1 MNKPAGG
8 GSLRLP
14 AYAAKENVMPISE
27 NILQKIKEKAT
38 SNVAGISPVNTN
50 CDVVIAHYGSKIMK
64 DPLLNKMFL
73 NGRTQVACALDFT
86 SIDEAWHSIDEALK
100 GAAAERERV
109 LATSST
115 DRLGTVLLLL
125 LEKADDIPKI
135 KPIVEHI
142 NNRNKQKQNKDSCR
156 VEICIENAEELD
168 TNDCLPRDVPDGV
181 NRVWK
186 LTDPNKVAAFNL
198 ILLLTLHVFHK
209 AEGVEYI
216 RVKDGKVYSAQESS
230 RVGAVCERINSILGV
245 TVVDRANQDQCRKF
259 DAQLQAC
266 KEQAEEKMNELTETF
281 LSVAPCKLE
290 LLPQYSRLLRNADIH
305 TVYGTDKEGRPIC
318 EIFRDNILKAAQ
330 EFFEKE
336 LCSQEETFFGEF
348 PLSMFENKNIA
359 KLIEHLKEKA
369 ELADRKEDEY
379 LEDARK
385 YAAAWEER
393 LKKGIKKRFI
403 DIFESTFKALVE
415 DAGNMRNDLC
425 ACRDILRPI
434 CFEDGNVGSHTDKLN
449 WQGLDCDKLLE
460 TCEARSRFEMNEQ
473 DRIWGEIQNRAADGS
488 DTQQDYLFSS
498 GERTQE
504 LHNNGQNR
512 KHRIQIRGLAPGFMF
527 GGRLLVFSQR
537 GALENV
543 QTENMDES
551 AQQGEEE

>member
-1 MNKPAGG
+1 M
-8 GSLRLP
+8 P
-14 AYAAKENVMPISE
+14 AYAAKENVMPISD
-27 NILQKIKEKAT
+27 NILQKIKERAA
-38 SNVAGISPVNTN
+38 NNIMGINPANTN

-86 SIDEAWHSIDEALK
+86 SIDKAWSSIEETLN
-100 GAAAERERV
+100 GVAAERKKV
-109 LATSST
+109 LGESSP

-125 LEKADDIPKI
+125 IEKADDIPKI
-135 KPIVEHI
+135 KPIVEQI
-142 NNRNKQKQNKDSCR
+142 NNRNKKNQNKDYCR
-156 VEICIENAEELD
+156 VEICIEQAEGLD
-168 TNDCLPRDVPDGV
+168 TDDCLPRDVPDGV

-186 LTDPNKVAAFNL
+186 LTDLNKVAAFNL
-198 ILLLTLHVFHK
+198 ILLLTLHVFNK
-209 AEGVEYI
+209 VEGVEYI
-216 RVKDGKVYSAQESS
+216 RVKYGKVYSAQESS

-245 TVVDRANQDQCRKF
+245 TVNDENDQDQCRKF

-281 LSVAPCKLE
+281 FSVAPCKLE
-290 LLPQYSRLLRNADIH
+290 LLPQYSKLSRNADIH
-305 TVYGTDKEGRPIC
+305 TVYGTDKEGHPIC

-336 LCSQEETFFGEF
+336 LCSQEETFFGGF

-379 LEDARK
+379 HKDARM
-385 YAAAWEER
+385 YAGAWEER
-393 LKKGIKKRFI
+393 LEEGIKEKFI
-403 DIFESTFKALVE
+403 VFFGSKFKALVE

-498 GERTQE
+498 GEETQHDIE
-504 LHNNGQNR
+504 QSC
-512 KHRIQIRGLAPGFMF
+512 KHRIRIRGLSPGFMF

-537 GALENV
+537 GALKNV

-551 AQQGEEE
+551 AQQGDAE

>member
-1 MNKPAGG
+1 MPAC
-8 GSLRLP
+8 
-14 AYAAKENVMPISE
+14 AAKENAMPISE

-38 SNVAGISPVNTN
+38 SNIAGISPVNTN

-64 DPLLNKMFL
+64 DPLLNRMFL

-100 GAAAERERV
+100 GVAAERERV

-115 DRLGTVLLLL
+115 DRLVTVLLLL
-125 LEKADDIPKI
+125 IEKADDIPKI

-142 NNRNKQKQNKDSCR
+142 NNRNEQKQNKDYCR
-156 VEICIENAEELD
+156 VEICIENAESLD
-168 TNDCLPRDVPDGV
+168 KDDCLPRDVPDGV

-186 LTDPNKVAAFNL
+186 LTDSNKTAAFEL
-198 ILLLTLHVFHK
+198 ILLLTLHEFNK

-230 RVGAVCERINSILGV
+230 RVGAVCGRINSILGV

-266 KEQAEEKMNELTETF
+266 KEKTEEKMNELTETF

-290 LLPQYSRLLRNADIH
+290 LLPQYSRLSRNADIH

-348 PLSMFENKNIA
+348 PLNMFENKNIA

-379 LEDARK
+379 HKDARK

-393 LKKGIKKRFI
+393 LEKGIKEKFI
-403 DIFESTFKALVE
+403 VFLGSKFKALVE

-449 WQGLDCDKLLE
+449 WRGLDCDKLLE

-537 GALENV
+537 GALGNV

-551 AQQGEEE
+551 VQQGEEE

>member
-1 MNKPAGG
+1 M
-8 GSLRLP
+8 P
-14 AYAAKENVMPISE
+14 AYAAKENVMPISD
-27 NILQKIKEKAT
+27 NILQKIKERAA
-38 SNVAGISPVNTN
+38 NNIMGINPANTN

-73 NGRTQVACALDFT
+73 NGRIQVACALDFT
-86 SIDEAWHSIDEALK
+86 SIDKAWSSIEETLN
-100 GAAAERERV
+100 GVAAERKKV
-109 LATSST
+109 LGESSP

-125 LEKADDIPKI
+125 IEKADDIPKI
-135 KPIVEHI
+135 KPIVEQI
-142 NNRNKQKQNKDSCR
+142 NNRNKKNQNKDYCR
-156 VEICIENAEELD
+156 VEICIEQAEGLD
-168 TNDCLPRDVPDGV
+168 TDDCLPRDVPDGV

-186 LTDPNKVAAFNL
+186 LTDLNKVAAFNL
-198 ILLLTLHVFHK
+198 ILLLTLHVFNK
-209 AEGVEYI
+209 VEGVEYI
-216 RVKDGKVYSAQESS
+216 RVKYGKVYSAQESS

-245 TVVDRANQDQCRKF
+245 TVNDENDQDQCRKF

-281 LSVAPCKLE
+281 FSVAPCKLE
-290 LLPQYSRLLRNADIH
+290 LLPQYSKLSRNADIH
-305 TVYGTDKEGRPIC
+305 TVYGTDKEGHPIC

-379 LEDARK
+379 HKDARM
-385 YAAAWEER
+385 YAGAWEER
-393 LKKGIKKRFI
+393 LEEGIKEKFI
-403 DIFESTFKALVE
+403 VFFGSKFKALVE

-498 GERTQE
+498 GEETQHDIE
-504 LHNNGQNR
+504 QSC
-512 KHRIQIRGLAPGFMF
+512 KHRIRIRGLSPGFMF

-537 GALENV
+537 GALKNV

-551 AQQGEEE
+551 AQQGDAE